1 MDLVDVPV
9 LVSVGAVCSVMTEL
23 NSKERFAVLVG
34 LPPLLLSL
42 KSSLVLSKLLIVVS
56 KPTVLS
62 VATSSELS
70 HIFTELSFI
79 LRGLGLCFVT
89 VRGAISLF

>member
-1 MDLVDVPV
+1 MPV

-56 KPTVLS
+56 KPAVLS
-62 VATSSELS
+62 VATSSKLS